1 MKSLRVMFV
10 SLAPLAVLA
19 LDLPSRSRG
28 IYNPGIA
35 RSAPACGACH
45 RSTPGAAAGVPRIQ
59 VQLRPATLSPSA
71 GQSIGV
77 TVTALGGQTA
87 STRGGFAVETSAGTF
102 SAGANTS
109 VQAAGSAITHASS
122 NARSW
127 SFGYTAPTTPG
138 LVELFAVSNTVDG
151 DGNNGSGDMWAF
163 HGVDDR
169 ATIATPVR
177 LFVNATGVQAI
188 GEGCVGG
195 FGNVPVLG
203 SRHVPTVG
211 NAGFALEVHGAPPTA
226 ALGLMLGVGAFTPP
240 IDLGLFGIPGCVLH
254 LNPLVTVNATTGT
267 GDAQRGEGS
276 AILQVPIPGGPGLRS
291 RTILFQ
297 AYLAD
302 PASGRPLPLT
312 LTNGLAVT
320 LQ

>member
-1 MKSLRVMFV
+1 MFV
-10 SLAPLAVLA
+10 TLAPFAALA

-45 RSTPGAAAGVPRIQ
+45 RSTPGAAAGLPRIQ
-59 VQLRPATLSPSA
+59 VQIQPATLSPA
-71 GQSIGV
+71 IGQSIGV

-87 STRGGFAVETSAGTF
+87 STRGGFAAEATAGTF
-102 SAGANTS
+102 SAGANTN
-109 VQAAGSAITHASS
+109 VEAGGSAITHASS
-122 NARSW
+122 TARSW
-127 SFGYTAPTTPG
+127 SFGYTAPVTPG

-163 HGVDDR
+163 HGADDR

-203 SRHVPTVG
+203 SRQVPTVG
-211 NAGFALEVHGAPPTA
+211 NANFTLEVHGAPPTA
-226 ALGLMLGVGAFTPP
+226 ALGLMLGVGAFNPP
-240 IDLGLFGIPGCVLH
+240 IDLGLFGITGCVLH
-254 LNPLVTVNATTGT
+254 LNPLVTFNATTGA

-276 AILQVPIPGGPGLRS
+276 ASLPVPIPGGPGLRG
-291 RTILFQ
+291 RTMLFQ